1 MSNYIYENKYINVP
15 GLNYCTILPSGRILC
30 RHPNNEGSV
39 LVFDQYGT
47 QTKLYIPDA
56 KFRDLP
62 YKELMSDPSRQYT
75 QLHSTKLTYNSNRDT
90 AYILGDTLKRG
101 DKPFT
106 ETEFSTDAQLQ
117 KTLDLKLSSGSFKND
132 FTAKQGTDALL
143 TLDANSKA
151 VTYARSLVP
160 TGLRA
165 CDIPNIYELAV
176 IWLESDNIDSIDP
189 TLNDYSNLRLG
200 SPRRFA
206 SNYFWSCSEIHS
218 IINNNNVFENITL
231 YFTGFISPTSRLG
244 TYIILPVLEL

>member
-1 MSNYIYENKYINVP
+1 MSNYVYEDVVTIP
-15 GLNYCTILPSGRILC
+15 GLNACHILPSGRILC

-62 YKELMSDPSRQYT
+62 YKELMSDPSIQFT
-75 QLHSTKLTYNSNRDT
+75 QLHSTKLTYNINRDT

-160 TGLRA
+160 TNLRA
-165 CDIPNIYELAV
+165 CDIPNIYELSV

-189 TLNDYSNLRLG
+189 TINEFNNLRLG
-200 SPRRFA
+200 SPNRFK
-206 SNYFWSCSEIHS
+206 NDYFWTCTEVHRGIGFYDLDLGYDGSVNYDSCNS
-218 IINNNNVFENITL
+218 
-231 YFTGFISPTSRLG
+231 SR
-244 TYIILPVLEL
+244 YVLPVLEL